1 MTRRE
6 LLRTGSSTLLGT
18 AACRTSGKRRL
29 NVFNWE
35 NYVAAGTIPN
45 FEREFE
51 CQVRY
56 ATYGSAEELLAK
68 VMSGNSG
75 WDVVFPSN
83 SFLPPMQELG
93 LLEKLD
99 HARLSNMKHLEARFQ
114 HPDWDPSLDWCIP
127 FMHSATGIVY
137 SKKVTPA
144 PLAWADLW
152 KNDYA
157 RRMTM
162 LNDPAEVFAACL
174 KRLGDSVNAIDQ
186 PALLRARDLAV
197 QQKPLLRAYLSEEVR
212 DQVVAGDVLV
222 AQMWAQVA
230 QVAMDNA
237 PDLAFSFPAEGFPL
251 YADNACVLRES
262 AHKDLAYE
270 FMNYLLRPAVAA
282 AIAVEMRTATAN
294 AAARSLLP
302 LAQRENQVL
311 YPAPEVLARG
321 EWFHALPAE
330 AQRLRDRYWTEIKSA

>member
-1 MTRRE
+1 MTRQHFAR
-6 LLRTGSSTLLGT
+6 
-18 AACRTSGKRRL
+18 AACGALLSATGCHTVSKRRL

-83 SFLPPMQELG
+83 SFVPPMQELG

-99 HARLSNMKHLEARFQ
+99 HARLSNLKHLEPRFQ
-114 HPDWDPSLDWCIP
+114 HPEWDPSLDVCIP

-137 SKKVTPA
+137 SKKVMHA
-144 PLAWADLW
+144 PLTWADLW

-157 RRMTM
+157 RRVTM

-174 KRLGDSVNAIDQ
+174 KRLGDSVNAIDK
-186 PALLRARDLAV
+186 PALLRARDLAI

-230 QVAMDNA
+230 QVAMDNS

-262 AHKDLAYE
+262 AHKDLAYH
-270 FMNYLLRPAVAA
+270 FMNYLLRPDVAA

-294 AAARSLLP
+294 AGARALLP
-302 LAQRENQVL
+302 PAQRENQVL
-311 YPAPEVLARG
+311 YPPPEVLARG
-321 EWFHALPAE
+321 EWFRALPAE